1 MNTYETLLLL
11 HFVSVGLLIGG
22 EGVAMAT
29 GIGISRTSDTRVIG
43 TLARLSSTAEYVALI
58 PGAIGTLV
66 FGLWLVDETFYEF
79 GDTWLVVS
87 YVLWAIAMLVGL
99 LVLGP
104 HSRRVARRAEA
115 LRSDGVDESEELHAE
130 ASKPLIA
137 ILGMGQVVIIIA
149 FLYLMTAKPGA

>member
-1 MNTYETLLLL
+1 VSTYETLLLL

-29 GIGISRTSDTRVIG
+29 GIGMSRTSDTRVIG

-66 FGLWLVDETFYEF
+66 FGLWL
-79 GDTWLVVS
+79 
-87 YVLWAIAMLVGL
+87 
-99 LVLGP
+99 
-104 HSRRVARRAEA
+104 
-115 LRSDGVDESEELHAE
+115 
-130 ASKPLIA
+130 IA

-149 FLYLMTAKPGA
+149 FLYLMVAKPGA